1 MDSRPARRQDRK
13 CQIYSSGHVQDQ
25 VTERIK
31 KPLFFQFAGRWRISV
46 FANALA
52 TYSRPFHALQQ
63 ETFTKKSGKGSV
75 QQPASPAIKLQ
86 PTAKLFLP
94 QIHNYYEE
102 KQYNTSKKF
111 IPLLLF
117 MNKPTSTAGIRQRR
131 LPDKSRKS
139 LFPSLENKFTTA
151 RESIGTVFFIICTK
165 KTP

>member
-1 MDSRPARRQDRK
+1 MSNILFRSCSRPSNRANPKTLTFSNLQGAGE
-13 CQIYSSGHVQDQ
+13 SLFSP
-25 VTERIK
+25 T
-31 KPLFFQFAGRWRISV
+31 PLPHSH
-46 FANALA
+46 
-52 TYSRPFHALQQ
+52 PFHALQQ
-63 ETFTKKSGKGSV
+63 ETFTKKSGKDPV
-75 QQPASPAIKLQ
+75 QQPASPAIELQ
-86 PTAKLFLP
+86 PAVKLFLP

-151 RESIGTVFFIICTK
+151 REASGTVFFIICTK
-165 KTP
+165 QTP

>member
-1 MDSRPARRQDRK
+1 MSNILFRSCSRPSNRANQKTLIFSNLQGAGESLFSPTPLQHTAAPSTHCNRK
-13 CQIYSSGHVQDQ
+13 RSQKSPGKVLYSS
-25 VTERIK
+25 R
-31 KPLFFQFAGRWRISV
+31 RRS
-46 FANALA
+46 
-52 TYSRPFHALQQ
+52 
-63 ETFTKKSGKGSV
+63 
-75 QQPASPAIKLQ
+75 AIELQ
-86 PTAKLFLP
+86 PTEKLFLP

>member
-1 MDSRPARRQDRK
+1 MSNILFRSCSRPSNRANQKTLIFPICRALANLCFRQRPCNIQPEHLQK
-13 CQIYSSGHVQDQ
+13 SPGKVLYSSRH
-25 VTERIK
+25 R
-31 KPLFFQFAGRWRISV
+31 S
-46 FANALA
+46 
-52 TYSRPFHALQQ
+52 
-63 ETFTKKSGKGSV
+63 
-75 QQPASPAIKLQ
+75 AIELQ
-86 PTAKLFLP
+86 PTVKLFLP
-94 QIHNYYEE
+94 QIHNYYDT

>member
-1 MDSRPARRQDRK
+1 MSNILFRSCSRP
-13 CQIYSSGHVQDQ
+13 SSRANQKTLIFSNLQGAGESLFSP
-25 VTERIK
+25 T
-31 KPLFFQFAGRWRISV
+31 PLQHTAG
-46 FANALA
+46 
-52 TYSRPFHALQQ
+52 TP
-63 ETFTKKSGKGSV
+63 TKKSGKGLV
-75 QQPASPAIKLQ
+75 QQPASLAIKLQ

-94 QIHNYYEE
+94 QIHNYYDT

>member
-1 MDSRPARRQDRK
+1 MSNILFRSCSRP
-13 CQIYSSGHVQDQ
+13 SS
-25 VTERIK
+25 R
-31 KPLFFQFAGRWRISV
+31 
-46 FANALA
+46 ANQKTLIFPICRALA
-52 TYSRPFHALQQ
+52 NLCFRQRPCHTAG
-63 ETFTKKSGKGSV
+63 TPTKKSGKGLV

-86 PTAKLFLP
+86 PTVKLFLP